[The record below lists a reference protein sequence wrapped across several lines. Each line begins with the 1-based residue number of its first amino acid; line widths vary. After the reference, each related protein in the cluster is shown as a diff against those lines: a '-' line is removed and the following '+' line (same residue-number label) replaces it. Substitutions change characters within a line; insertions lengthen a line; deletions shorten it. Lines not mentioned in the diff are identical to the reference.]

1 MLFSSCFE
9 CCFEQ
14 SIAEVF
20 SIFGETGDGVL
31 QRVAGGELGEGD
43 EGGEA
48 GGEVRVVDD
57 AGLEEEAASFFI
69 ETQGAGGVAPED
81 GIGGEEGGTMSVV
94 IEMAESVEGP
104 QGVDGSDAGL
114 ADFFLKGLER
124 VGSGGLYFI
133 NEKAL
138 GGEAPELVVVAEGG
152 YQFGRGGT
160 LEGGDG

>member
-1 MLFSSCFE
+1 
-9 CCFEQ
+9 
-14 SIAEVF
+14 
-20 SIFGETGDGVL
+20 
-31 QRVAGGELGEGD
+31 
-43 EGGEA
+43 
-48 GGEVRVVDD
+48 
-57 AGLEEEAASFFI
+57 
-69 ETQGAGGVAPED
+69 
-81 GIGGEEGGTMSVV
+81 MSVV

-104 QGVDGSDAGL
+104 QGVDGSDTGL

-152 YQFGRGGT
+152 YQFGRGGA